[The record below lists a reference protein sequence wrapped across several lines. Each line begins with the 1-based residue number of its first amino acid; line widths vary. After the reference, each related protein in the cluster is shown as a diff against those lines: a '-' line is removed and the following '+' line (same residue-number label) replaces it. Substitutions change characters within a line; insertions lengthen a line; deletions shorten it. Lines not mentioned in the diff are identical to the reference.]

1 MSVERGSYFQD
12 VSERLLY
19 TMHITLPGMSNYRGR
34 REPSYPSRVQV
45 EQPLVERTQPADGQ
59 GDKPELLKAS

>member
-1 MSVERGSYFQD
+1 
-12 VSERLLY
+12 
-19 TMHITLPGMSNYRGR
+19 MSNYRGR